1 MSKKFSISEG
11 MLNGISKNVKKVTEL
26 EAKEGFKIQY
36 LDINKIHRSEK
47 NFYEI
52 IDIDDLAEDIK
63 INGLNH
69 NLVVR
74 PCNDGTYELISG
86 ERRFTALSKLV
97 LEGHKQFINIPCKVV
112 ELNDI
117 DAEIVLIQ
125 ANAQTRELSESEK
138 LKQVNRLQELYKTK
152 KANGEPVGRIREA
165 IAKDLNLSTTQVGRY
180 ERINNSLIP
189 ELKELLEQG
198 NLSTSN
204 ASEFSSLSEE
214 SQKGI
219 LEILNKNIS
228 LSKEEAISLKQEL
241 KRVELQKEEE
251 IKTKNS
257 LIRYNSE
264 LKTKLDKANT
274 DKSEIISEIEGQLRV
289 DVKKEL
295 DDKYSIKIEE
305 ITKEYL
311 KANEEKKKLENE
323 IKELKAN
330 APKEN
335 IEEITENI
343 KLKELIKNAESAIL
357 AVSRQSR
364 IMEDK
369 KIKFDNSLKS
379 ELEHARISSTLFKS
393 LLENF
398 KQ

>member
-26 EAKEGFKIQY
+26 EAKEGFKLEYI
-36 LDINKIHRSEK
+36 DINKIHRSEK

-74 PCNDGTYELISG
+74 PTENGTYELISG
-86 ERRFTALSKLV
+86 ERRYTALSKLV
-97 LEGHKQFINIPCKVV
+97 NEGNKQFASVPCKIV
-112 ELNDI
+112 ELNDL

-138 LKQVNRLQELYKTK
+138 LKQVQRLSELYKAK
-152 KANGEPVGRIREA
+152 KANGEKVGKIREV
-165 IAKDLNLSTTQVGRY
+165 IANDLKLSPTQVGRY
-180 ERINNSLIP
+180 ERINNNLIP

-204 ASEFSSLSEE
+204 ASEFSTLSEE

-264 LKTKLDKANT
+264 LKTELNKAHT
-274 DKSEIISEIEGQLRV
+274 DKSEIISQIEGQLRV
-289 DVKKEL
+289 EVKQEL
-295 DDKYSIKIEE
+295 DDKYSMKIEE
-305 ITKEYL
+305 VTNEYL
-311 KANEEKKKLENE
+311 KANEEKKRLENE

-369 KIKFDNSLKS
+369 KIKFDNSIKS

-398 KQ
+398 K

>member
-1 MSKKFSISEG
+1 MSKKFSINDG
-11 MLNGISKNVKKVTEL
+11 MLNSISKNVKKVTEL
-26 EAKEGFKIQY
+26 EAKEGFKLEYI
-36 LDINKIHRSEK
+36 DINKIHRSEK

-74 PCNDGTYELISG
+74 PTENGTYELISG
-86 ERRFTALSKLV
+86 ERRYTALSKLV
-97 LEGHKQFINIPCKVV
+97 NEGNKQFASVPCKIV
-112 ELNDI
+112 ELNDL

-125 ANAQTRELSESEK
+125 ANAQTRELSEAEK
-138 LKQVNRLQELYKTK
+138 LKQVQRLSELYKAK
-152 KANGEPVGRIREA
+152 KANGEKVGKIREV
-165 IAKDLNLSTTQVGRY
+165 IANDLKLSPTQVGRY
-180 ERINNSLIP
+180 ERINNNLIP

-204 ASEFSSLSEE
+204 ASEFSALSEE

-228 LSKEEAISLKQEL
+228 ISKEEAISLKQEL

-264 LKTKLDKANT
+264 LKTELNKAHT
-274 DKSEIISEIEGQLRV
+274 DKSEIISQIEGQLRV

-295 DDKYSIKIEE
+295 DDKYTMKIEE
-305 ITKEYL
+305 VTNEYL

-364 IMEDK
+364 LMEDK

-393 LLENF
+393 LLEYF
-398 KQ
+398 K

>member
-26 EAKEGFKIQY
+26 EAKEGFKLEYI
-36 LDINKIHRSEK
+36 DINKIHRSEK

-74 PCNDGTYELISG
+74 PTENGTYELISG
-86 ERRFTALSKLV
+86 ERRYTALSKLV
-97 LEGHKQFINIPCKVV
+97 NEGNKQFASVPCKIV
-112 ELNDI
+112 ELNDL

-138 LKQVNRLQELYKTK
+138 LKQVQRLSELYKAK
-152 KANGEPVGRIREA
+152 KANGEKVGKIREV
-165 IAKDLNLSTTQVGRY
+165 IANDLKLSPTQVGRY
-180 ERINNSLIP
+180 ERINNNLIQ

-204 ASEFSSLSEE
+204 ASEFSTLSEE

-274 DKSEIISEIEGQLRV
+274 DKSEIISQIEGQLRV

-379 ELEHARISSTLFKS
+379 ELEHARISSTLFKN
-393 LLENF
+393 LLEYF
-398 KQ
+398 K

>member
-264 LKTKLDKANT
+264 LKTELNKAHT
-274 DKSEIISEIEGQLRV
+274 DKSEIISQLEGQLRV

-379 ELEHARISSTLFKS
+379 ELEHARISSTLFKN
-393 LLENF
+393 LLEYF
-398 KQ
+398 K

>member
-26 EAKEGFKIQY
+26 EAKEGFKLEYI
-36 LDINKIHRSEK
+36 DINKIHRSEK

-74 PCNDGTYELISG
+74 PTENGTYELISG
-86 ERRFTALSKLV
+86 ERRYTALSKLV
-97 LEGHKQFINIPCKVV
+97 NEGNKQFASVPCKIV
-112 ELNDI
+112 ELNDL

-138 LKQVNRLQELYKTK
+138 LKQVQRLSELYKAK
-152 KANGEPVGRIREA
+152 KANGEKVGKIREV
-165 IAKDLNLSTTQVGRY
+165 IANDLKLSPTQVGRY
-180 ERINNSLIP
+180 ERINNNLIP

-204 ASEFSSLSEE
+204 ASEFSTLSEE

-264 LKTKLDKANT
+264 LKTELNKAHT
-274 DKSEIISEIEGQLRV
+274 DKSEIISQLEGQLRV
-289 DVKKEL
+289 EVKQEL
-295 DDKYSIKIEE
+295 DDKYSMKIEE
-305 ITKEYL
+305 VTNEYL

-330 APKEN
+330 TPKEN
-335 IEEITENI
+335 LEELTENL
-343 KLKELIKNAESAIL
+343 KLQQLIENADRAIL
-357 AVSRQSR
+357 EVRKQSNLM
-364 IMEDK
+364 INK
-369 KIKFDNSLKS
+369 KIKFSDYIKS
-379 ELEHARISSTLFKS
+379 ELEHTRISSTLFKS
-393 LLENF
+393 LLEYF
-398 KQ
+398 K

>member
-264 LKTKLDKANT
+264 LKTELNKAHT
-274 DKSEIISEIEGQLRV
+274 DKSEIISQIEGQLRV
-289 DVKKEL
+289 EVKQEL
-295 DDKYSIKIEE
+295 DDKYSMKIEE
-305 ITKEYL
+305 VTNEYL

-343 KLKELIKNAESAIL
+343 KLKELIKNSESAIL

-369 KIKFDNSLKS
+369 KIKFDNSIKS
-379 ELEHARISSTLFKS
+379 ELEHARISSTLFKN
-393 LLENF
+393 LLEYF
-398 KQ
+398 K

>member
-26 EAKEGFKIQY
+26 EAKEGFKLEYI
-36 LDINKIHRSEK
+36 DINKIHRSEK

-74 PCNDGTYELISG
+74 PTENGTYELISG
-86 ERRFTALSKLV
+86 ERRYTALSKLV
-97 LEGHKQFINIPCKVV
+97 NEGNNQFASVPCKIV
-112 ELNDI
+112 ELNDL

-138 LKQVNRLQELYKTK
+138 LKQVQRLSELYKAK
-152 KANGEPVGRIREA
+152 KANGEKVGKIREV
-165 IAKDLNLSTTQVGRY
+165 IANDLKLSPTQVGRY
-180 ERINNSLIP
+180 ERINNNLIP

-264 LKTKLDKANT
+264 LKTELNKAHT
-274 DKSEIISEIEGQLRV
+274 DKSEIISQLEGQLRV
-289 DVKKEL
+289 EVKQEL
-295 DDKYSIKIEE
+295 DDKYSMKIEE
-305 ITKEYL
+305 VTNEYL

-369 KIKFDNSLKS
+369 KIKFDNSIKS
-379 ELEHARISSTLFKS
+379 ELEHARISSTLFKN
-393 LLENF
+393 LLEYF
-398 KQ
+398 K

>member
-295 DDKYSIKIEE
+295 DDKYSMKIEE
-305 ITKEYL
+305 VTNEYL

-369 KIKFDNSLKS
+369 KIKFDNSIKS

-393 LLENF
+393 LLEYF
-398 KQ
+398 K

>member
-1 MSKKFSISEG
+1 MSKKFSINDG
-11 MLNGISKNVKKVTEL
+11 MLNSISKNVKKVTEL
-26 EAKEGFKIQY
+26 EAKEGFKLEYI
-36 LDINKIHRSEK
+36 DINKIHRSEK

-74 PCNDGTYELISG
+74 PTENGTYELISG
-86 ERRFTALSKLV
+86 ERRYTALSKLV
-97 LEGHKQFINIPCKVV
+97 NEGNKQFASVPCKIV
-112 ELNDI
+112 ELNDL

-138 LKQVNRLQELYKTK
+138 LKQVQRLSELYKAK
-152 KANGEPVGRIREA
+152 KANGEKVGKIREV
-165 IAKDLNLSTTQVGRY
+165 IANDLKLSPTQVGRY
-180 ERINNSLIP
+180 ERINNNLIP

-204 ASEFSSLSEE
+204 ASEFSTLSEE

-264 LKTKLDKANT
+264 LKTELNKAHT
-274 DKSEIISEIEGQLRV
+274 DKSEIISQIEGQLRV
-289 DVKKEL
+289 EVKQEL
-295 DDKYSIKIEE
+295 DDKYSMKIEE
-305 ITKEYL
+305 VTNEYL

-335 IEEITENI
+335 LEELTENL
-343 KLKELIKNAESAIL
+343 KLQQLIENADKAIL
-357 AVSRQSR
+357 EVRKQSNLM
-364 IMEDK
+364 INK
-369 KIKFDNSLKS
+369 KIKFSDYIKS
-379 ELEHARISSTLFKS
+379 ELEHTRISSTLFKS
-393 LLENF
+393 LLEYF
-398 KQ
+398 K